1 MRRWAAGIKKQVGV
15 TVRLSIICL
24 IFTSFSAW
32 GLSTPLFRHQ
42 LTSRTAVGAQK
53 KWEFARTPKG
63 YRLNGLVLP
72 SDRVV
77 RQGESLKVLQETQ
90 LTKTSACPAG
100 TYTFRT
106 DRPNSKEVVEQG
118 CLGTVRFGQLRDV
131 FEQLAKR

>member
-1 MRRWAAGIKKQVGV
+1 M
-15 TVRLSIICL
+15 RLSL
-24 IFTSFSAW
+24 ISLVFISFSAW

-63 YRLNGLVLP
+63 YRLNGLVLS

-77 RQGESLKVLQETQ
+77 RHGESLKALQETEKTQ
-90 LTKTSACPAG
+90 TSACPAG

-106 DRPNSKEVVEQG
+106 TRPNTKEVLEQG
-118 CLGTVRFGQLRDV
+118 CLGTARFGQLRDV
-131 FEQLAKR
+131 FEDLAKR